1 MRAVILAAGVGWR
14 LSGGD
19 KQPPKCLLR
28 FDGQSLL
35 ERHVRALEALG
46 IGELF
51 IGVGF
56 RADDVEREL
65 TALRPAIAVHTVFN
79 PHYREGNIVTLHTL
93 SHAMCRGGAVLLMD
107 ADVLYHFDV
116 LRRLIGAPHENCF
129 ALDRELEPGEE
140 PVKLCLSRQRVVA
153 FGKQIPAQLA
163 YDTCGEWV
171 GFLRLQE
178 SMAKRLAARAA
189 EYLASGRREAY
200 YEEAISDLLAQTPQA
215 FGCEDVT
222 GIPWIEI
229 DFQADV
235 ERAEREVMARIR
247 ARELA

>member
-1 MRAVILAAGVGWR
+1 VGWR

-46 IGELF
+46 VGELF

-56 RADDVEREL
+56 RAGDVEREL
-65 TALRPAIAVHTVFN
+65 AALRPRIAVRTVFN
-79 PHYREGNIVTLHTL
+79 PDYREGNIVTLNTL
-93 SHAMCRGGAVLLMD
+93 AHALCGGGAVLLMD
-107 ADVLYHFDV
+107 ADVLYHRDV
-116 LRRLIGAPHENCF
+116 LRRLIETRHANCF
-129 ALDRELEPGEE
+129 ALDRDLEPGEE

-153 FGKQIPAQLA
+153 FGKTIPAQIA
-163 YDTCGEWV
+163 YDTRGESV
-171 GFLRLQE
+171 GFFRLQE

-189 EYLASGRREAY
+189 EYLASARREAI
-200 YEEAISDLLAQTPQA
+200 YEEAISDLLAESPEA

-229 DFQADV
+229 DFPADV

-247 ARELA
+247 AREAA